1 MNKAI
6 MLASTKNYN
15 LDSIYTKLRPEER
28 SQIIERTLMNTQ
40 QTISDLDFKSM
51 ITSDGDKLIRMHD
64 IAEIK

>member
-1 MNKAI
+1 

-40 QTISDLDFKSM
+40 QTISDLDLKV
-51 ITSDGDKLIRMHD
+51 
-64 IAEIK
+64 